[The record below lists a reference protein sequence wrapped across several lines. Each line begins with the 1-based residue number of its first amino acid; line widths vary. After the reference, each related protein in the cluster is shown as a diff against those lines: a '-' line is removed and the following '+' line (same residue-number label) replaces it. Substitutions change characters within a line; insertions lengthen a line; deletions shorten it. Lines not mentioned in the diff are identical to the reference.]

1 MRTPLLLA
9 ALAVALAACDAASPS
24 DPEALVG
31 RWTIAEVTTSSW
43 VVSRIDQPVPN
54 FSGPTDGALT
64 VTGAAER
71 TLGAIASA
79 GRTNARFAGRRS
91 SDGTL
96 PNPSLRLTMG
106 PWSSDVTLDLDI
118 GLSTQPGEIY
128 AAIRPVGTTLFTY
141 ADGQFTVPEIELL
154 EQSGTGGTVR
164 VGGTIE
170 VPVLQLRAGV
180 EALTRTSVSTPDFPH
195 ALVFRSDGSVL
206 REDTHQTEAG
216 RWEATDT
223 GEGTM
228 TFDDVATRFR
238 FAVED
243 GGLRLTY
250 DYETEAEV
258 MGGVESSLFAEPSSI
273 ASARSQSVHAYRA
286 GR

>member
-1 MRTPLLLA
+1 MRTPLLLT
-9 ALAVALAACDAASPS
+9 ALAVALAACDATSPS
-24 DPEALVG
+24 DPAALVG
-31 RWTIAEVTTSSW
+31 RWTVAEVTTSDR

-54 FSGPTDGALT
+54 FSGPTEGALA

-71 TLGAIASA
+71 MLGAVANA
-79 GRTNARFAGRRS
+79 GRTSARFAGRRS

-106 PWSSDVTLDLDI
+106 PWSSDASLDLDL

-128 AAIRPVGTTLFTY
+128 ATTLPPGTALFTY
-141 ADGQFTVPEIELL
+141 ENGRLTVPEIELL

-164 VGGTIE
+164 VSGTIE
-170 VPVLQLRAGV
+170 VPVLQLRAGA
-180 EALTRTSVSTPDFPH
+180 ETLTRTSVSTPDFPH

-206 REDTHQTEAG
+206 REDTHQTETG
-216 RWEATDT
+216 RWEAAD
-223 GEGTM
+223 GEGAM
-228 TFDDVATRFR
+228 TFDGFTTRFR

-243 GGLRLTY
+243 GVLRLTY
-250 DYETEAEV
+250 DYETETEV
-258 MGGVESSLFAEPSSI
+258 LEGIESRLFAEPGSI
-273 ASARSQSVHAYRA
+273 ESARSESVHAYRA